1 MGSSVLQLKKKGKRL
16 QAKLNLILRNF
27 VLNFCKIFYLRLVNK
42 SVVPGLSQILCHLL
56 HVIQDANLILKNGD
70 ARRYVNDNFVFR

>member
-16 QAKLNLILRNF
+16 HAKLNLILRNF

-42 SVVPGLSQILCHLL
+42 SVVPGLSQILCHRF